1 MKKIIVLLIVTLR
14 MFLVFPINVSNTT
27 SIDEET
33 GETIIT
39 GIYENEEDGLVKKIM
54 WVKGVPVPKY
64 MEDFS
69 VVRYMEEYYGEGNSD
84 GFTISKTYNYNLN
97 TKSYDR
103 METYYREDS
112 NRIVCCTIPEL
123 VNGKVRYVA
132 TIEYKPMNTENI
144 DKEVCVLSEDRK
156 PISKTV
162 YYNENCDFISM
173 YVEYLEDDR
182 CPTYVK
188 YEYRK
193 DPNCKKYIESYYSYP
208 DYKYSDNFPYKQIVI
223 YENQP
228 QGLIS
233 RVQTQNDDGTYFID
247 FTSNPQPNNRFITR
261 EVSKFRKN
269 KTKIYTEDY
278 YEGNSYCEKIY
289 KSVIIWGQNG
299 IAEKTLYYDKE
310 GNEIPESEINFPKTQ

>member
-39 GIYENEEDGLVKKIM
+39 RIYENEEDGLVKKIM
-54 WVKGVPVPKY
+54 WMKSVPVLKY

-156 PISKTV
+156 PLCKTI
-162 YYNENCDFISM
+162 YYNENCIKTC
-173 YVEYLEDDR
+173 V
-182 CPTYVK
+182 
-188 YEYRK
+188 
-193 DPNCKKYIESYYSYP
+193 YIEYQGNDKYPVYIRQDIRDNSDCIKTYETFYSFPNYNF
-208 DYKYSDNFPYKQIVI
+208 DDNKPYKEIYTFFNRSDGIIKKIV
-223 YENQP
+223 
-228 QGLIS
+228 
-233 RVQTQNDDGTYFID
+233 TQNGDGTFLDEIIADPQKGKESYTRAITKCRSDGID
-247 FTSNPQPNNRFITR
+247 L
-261 EVSKFRKN
+261 
-269 KTKIYTEDY
+269 YTEEY
-278 YEGNSYCEKIY
+278 YDEKLYAGKAWKVVTWWNEIEGIDKI
-289 KSVIIWGQNG
+289 S
-299 IAEKTLYYDKE
+299 YYDKE
-310 GNEIPESEINFPKTQ
+310 GNEIPESEIGFPETQ